1 MSIKGHFMPCSDK
14 MGTVW
19 GDFPPTW
26 AGMGGGGREGGW
38 GDKRFGGEGECLW
51 CVLSGNT

>member
-1 MSIKGHFMPCSDK
+1 MQRQDGNSVGGFPTY
-14 MGTVW
+14 MGW
-19 GDFPPTW
+19 Y
-26 AGMGGGGREGGW
+26 GGGGREGGW